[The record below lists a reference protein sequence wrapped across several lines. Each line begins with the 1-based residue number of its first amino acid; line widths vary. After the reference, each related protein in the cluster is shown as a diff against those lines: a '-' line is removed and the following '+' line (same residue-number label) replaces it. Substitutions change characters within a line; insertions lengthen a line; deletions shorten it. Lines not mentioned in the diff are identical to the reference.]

1 MSTFAQDV
9 YAINPGLTAESD
21 ILDLGY
27 EVVKQAL
34 GARSARYYFCYHEDF
49 PADLINEYFWLQ
61 KPQTVDQ

>member
-27 EVVKQAL
+27 KVVKQAL

-49 PADLINEYFWLQ
+49 PADLLNEYLWIKQ
-61 KPQTVDQ
+61 HQPVDQ